1 MESYRDFV
9 SAFRRL
15 GLGSRSC
22 VIAHA
27 SLSAFGEVIGGSEA
41 IVGAMVATFESIM
54 MPTFT
59 TRAMIVP
66 PVGPPDNAIDY
77 EEDSANN
84 EMADIFQPDMP
95 ADRSMGVVAET
106 LRLHPDAHRSMHP
119 ILSFSGVNA
128 GAFLEAQLIEEP
140 LAPIRELAEADGD
153 VLLLGVDQRANVS
166 IHFAAQQA
174 GRRSFVRWAL
184 TADGVTRC
192 PKWFGCSDG
201 FLAISSR
208 LAGISRSVHVGPAR
222 VQVIPLRDLIHLA
235 TSWLREEPLA
245 LLCDRPS
252 CACCAA
258 VRASARVR

>member
-1 MESYRDFV
+1 METYRDFV

-15 GLGSRSC
+15 GLGPRSH

-41 IVGAMVATFESIM
+41 IVGALVATFESIM

-59 TRAMIVP
+59 TRTMIVP
-66 PVGPPDNAIDY
+66 PVGPSDNAIDY
-77 EEDSANN
+77 KADSTNN
-84 EMADIFQPDMP
+84 DMADIFQPDMP

-106 LRLHPDAHRSMHP
+106 MRLHPDAHRSLHP

-128 GAFLEAQLIEEP
+128 GAFLEAQSIEEP
-140 LAPIRELAEADGD
+140 LAPIRELAGADGD
-153 VLLLGVDQRANVS
+153 VLLLGVDNRSNVS
-166 IHFAAQQA
+166 IHFAAEQA

-184 TADGVTRC
+184 TPEGVIRC
-192 PKWFGCSDG
+192 PNWVGCSDG
-201 FLAISSR
+201 FQAIGNR
-208 LAGISRSVHVGPAR
+208 LAGISRSVQVGPGR
-222 VQVIPLRDLIHLA
+222 VQAIPLRDLIHLT

-252 CACCAA
+252 CARCAA
-258 VRASARVR
+258 VRASVAVH